1 MREAGESMSGH
12 EYSGQRGGAMKS
24 VLVFLVGLM
33 LLAAVAIGAGGYLGY
48 RAATGPGPLAQNAIV
63 LLPAGSAVSTI
74 ADKLATA
81 GVIKH
86 PELFIAAVRLRGVQS
101 EVKAGEYEIPARAS
115 VMEVIDLL
123 IEGKSILH
131 YFTAPEG
138 LTTAQILRLL
148 TADETL
154 VGDLTIEPGEGEL
167 LPETYAH
174 SRGETRD
181 DLVRRMMKDQDALV
195 DALWSNRALD
205 LPFSTPQEAIIL
217 ASIVEKETALPEERG
232 RIAGVFVN
240 RLKRGM
246 RLESDPTIIYGL
258 TAGEPLGR
266 GLRQSELR
274 GETPYNTYIIRGLP
288 PTPIANPGRDSIAAV
303 LNPLET
309 DDIFFVADGTGGH
322 AFAATLREHQANVA
336 QWRRIERER
345 QNNRT
350 SEDG

>member
-1 MREAGESMSGH
+1 MSTS
-12 EYSGQRGGAMKS
+12 EYKASRRVQHGGAVKS
-24 VLVFLVGLM
+24 ILLFLIGLV
-33 LLAAVAIGAGGYLGY
+33 LLAAVAVGTGGYLGY
-48 RAATGPGPLAQNAIV
+48 RAATGPGPAAQSTIV
-63 LLPAGSAVSTI
+63 LLPSGSAVSTI
-74 ADKLATA
+74 AEQLADD
-81 GVIKH
+81 GVINH
-86 PELFIAAVRLRGVQS
+86 PELFIAAVRIRGVQGDI
-101 EVKAGEYEIPARAS
+101 KAGEYEIPARAS
-115 VMEVIDLL
+115 VMDIIDLL

-148 TADETL
+148 NADETL
-154 VGDLTIEPGEGEL
+154 VGDVTIEPGEGEL

-195 DALWSNRALD
+195 DALWQDRAMD

-217 ASIVEKETALPEERG
+217 ASIVEKETGLPEERG

-246 RLESDPTIIYGL
+246 RLESDPTIIYGI
-258 TAGEPLGR
+258 TGGEPLGR
-266 GLRQSELR
+266 GIRQSELR

-303 LNPLET
+303 LNPMET
-309 DDIFFVADGTGGH
+309 NDIFFVADGTGGH
-322 AFAATLREHQANVA
+322 AFAETLREHQANVA

-345 QNNRT
+345 A
-350 SEDG
+350 SENG